1 MADLEEVPMPDRN
14 AFGGFAVGILIGGLA
29 AGVAALLFAPQ
40 SGAETRTMIKDKSIE
55 LRDKAQERTD
65 EALARIEAI
74 ATEARARIEEV
85 AVQLGRQNKNA
96 VAPVEAMAAEKLD
109 SQSAV

>member
-1 MADLEEVPMPDRN
+1 MPDRN
-14 AFGGFAVGILIGGLA
+14 AFGGFAVGILIGGLT

-55 LRDKAQERTD
+55 LRDKAQERTE
-65 EALARIEAI
+65 EALARVEAI
-74 ATEARARIEEV
+74 TTETRARIEEV

-96 VAPVEAMAAEKLD
+96 AAPVQSMAAEKLD
-109 SQSAV
+109 NQSTV